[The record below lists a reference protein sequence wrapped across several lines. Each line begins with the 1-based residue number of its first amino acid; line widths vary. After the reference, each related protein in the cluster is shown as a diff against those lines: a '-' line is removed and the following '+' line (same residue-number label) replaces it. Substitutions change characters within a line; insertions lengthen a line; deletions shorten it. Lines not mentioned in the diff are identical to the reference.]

1 MKSKAER
8 GNGDSEQSLL
18 STSYGR
24 ASAFISLP
32 TTHRN
37 DDSPMKTLSLTF
49 ITSIRS
55 AHPLASARDLASD
68 RTHGRGPLRFS
79 PSFACATITLCR
91 QLHHT
96 APWHFPSKTKD
107 FHQGGSTHL
116 QIRSQSQASPAPGC
130 FNPET
135 LSIGKF
141 CGEICSSTVSAV
153 KRAQKTACAPARH
166 FRFQQGAL
174 PQTHRTHQLRCQ
186 FHAFHLSRPGSIS
199 YYQFTLSGHTHLLDS
214 SGGTALRLCTTRT
227 ALALSGHIICH
238 MP

>member
-1 MKSKAER
+1 
-8 GNGDSEQSLL
+8 
-18 STSYGR
+18 
-24 ASAFISLP
+24 
-32 TTHRN
+32 
-37 DDSPMKTLSLTF
+37 MKTLSLTF

-116 QIRSQSQASPAPGC
+116 QIRSQSHASPASGC

-135 LSIGKF
+135 LSSDKR
-141 CGEICSSTVSAV
+141 CGENLLVYRKRRQEGSENSVHALAATYGPCQTFPVSARGSPSDSSSSSTNMSVSCFSSLTTWFYLILSV
-153 KRAQKTACAPARH
+153 YYI
-166 FRFQQGAL
+166 
-174 PQTHRTHQLRCQ
+174 RTY
-186 FHAFHLSRPGSIS
+186 AFTG
-199 YYQFTLSGHTHLLDS
+199 
-214 SGGTALRLCTTRT
+214 
-227 ALALSGHIICH
+227 
-238 MP
+238 